1 MRVAV
6 IGSRGLLVNVA
17 EYIPEET
24 TQLISGGALGIDTLA
39 ERWADAHNIPKL
51 IIRPDYG
58 EYGRAA
64 PIRRNETIVE
74 MADMVIAIWDGRSRG
89 TKFTIEY
96 AQRIGKPVRVYIPEA
111 HKR

>member
-6 IGSRGLLVNVA
+6 IGSRNLLVNVA
-17 EYIPEET
+17 EYIPVET

-51 IIRPDYG
+51 IIRPEYDT
-58 EYGRAA
+58 YGRAA

-74 MADMVIAIWDGRSRG
+74 VADMVVAIWDGRSRG
-89 TKFTIEY
+89 TKFAIEY
-96 AQRIGKPVRVYIPEA
+96 AQKIGKPVRVCIPKA
-111 HKR
+111 HKG